1 MASNYKILSAF
12 SDSGANLY
20 IPISWD
26 FDKVSDLSVIIV
38 DDNGNAK
45 PIDYW
50 TWNSTLKQVEIK
62 NTQGYKYWAGYVM
75 RHEDSATVL
84 QAVASMEVNA
94 QNIIEQFKKTNRII
108 EQIQEVSKTTLRSPD
123 YIEGILPNATKRAK
137 RFLSFDENG
146 NPICEIGTAEF
157 DDAKASTNLAM
168 QEAQNAKANAEN
180 AQRKSELAQA
190 NAEDAQRKSELAQN
204 ASEFAQNI
212 AEKAA
217 KSSGLSA
224 TNSAQSAED
233 AVIAKGKAEDA
244 QAKAEEAQEKC
255 ESLRNESLTSATN
268 AMSSATSASMSAS
281 LAQTAQTKTEKLVG
295 DLSTGKTT
303 ISKMTFTVYDENGKE
318 ISQNATLKVVLK
330 DGIAVIRLESEGV

>member
-146 NPICEIGTAEF
+146 NPVCEVGVDEF
-157 DDAKASTNLAM
+157 DDAKNSTNLAM
-168 QEAQNAKANAEN
+168 QEAQNA
-180 AQRKSELAQA
+180 QRKAETAQTKAELAKAEAETAQA
-190 NAEDAQRKSELAQN
+190 KAETAQSKAEL
-204 ASEFAQNI
+204 AQNI
-212 AEKAA
+212 AENAA
-217 KSSGLSA
+217 KS
-224 TNSAQSAED
+224 SAQSAE
-233 AVIAKGKAEDA
+233 EA
-244 QAKAEEAQEKC
+244 QAKIETLKKQHSDDVATLEEQIANAQGAADAAYGCVDALLFGSALFNSVMIKIQN
-255 ESLRNESLTSATN
+255 SDGAVRLTFR
-268 AMSSATSASMSAS
+268 
-281 LAQTAQTKTEKLVG
+281 K
-295 DLSTGKTT
+295 
-303 ISKMTFTVYDENGKE
+303 DENGIYPVYE
-318 ISQNATLKVVLK
+318 EV
-330 DGIAVIRLESEGV
+330 